1 MKKIFKYLNLLFVSL
16 LGVFALVSCGDD
28 GKNDSNLPKLSDEEI
43 QNNFDEE
50 ISKTRTKDEI
60 NSEIGEALKG
70 FDSSELLAQ
79 IDKINVPNTKGT
91 ITAYGTEDGTS
102 SGTEIS
108 EEIGSVYVW
117 QDEKVIYFGES
128 EDDLRS
134 LDLNELKTIIGSTSS
149 TTTEGE
155 NVDYVG
161 TILSYISSDV
171 DFDAISALLT
181 FEGSDFTYSDGYF
194 TLKEEAIINKIGG
207 ETLGQTVYKSYV
219 NSLTIK
225 LGYDG
230 YHFTGLVVEYVPG
243 AALAESVDVSKTYVK
258 LNVKLSY
265 NEYDLTSVSVDA
277 DVSVVGTNEEVVKF
291 KGSISLSASSLS
303 INGNFEIAEK
313 HIGKYSGSINLEATL
328 KSLVV
333 EATVEGYASVRDVD
347 SETGVVTYSYGTDK
361 YSASVNV
368 NINETSISCLVKL
381 NDKKAIEVSGT
392 VSDLAIKSLTATIYT
407 EVINASSDATKI
419 VVVVTTDNVEI
430 PAEYIAGQANA
441 RNILNFAS

>member
-16 LGVFALVSCGDD
+16 LGIFALVSCGDD

-43 QNNFDEE
+43 QKNFDEE

-79 IDKINVPNTKGT
+79 IDKINVPDTKGT

-108 EEIGSVYVW
+108 EEIGSLYVW
-117 QDEKVIYFGES
+117 QNNKVIYFGTS

-134 LDLNELKTIIGSTSS
+134 LDLNELKAILGSTSS

-161 TILSYISSDV
+161 TILSYISTDV
-171 DFDAISALLT
+171 NFETISALLT
-181 FEGSDFTYSDGYF
+181 FDGSDFTYSDGYF

-219 NSLTIK
+219 NTLTIK

-230 YHFTGLVVEYVPG
+230 YHFTGFVVEFIPG
-243 AALAESVDVSKTYVK
+243 AALAEKVDVSNTHVK
-258 LNVKLSY
+258 LNVKLNY

-277 DVSVVGTNEEVVKF
+277 DVSVVGTNQEVVKF
-291 KGSISLSASSLS
+291 KGSISVSESSLG
-303 INGNFEIAEK
+303 INGNFEIAEE
-313 HIGKYSGSINLEATL
+313 HIGKYSGSIKLETTLNSLSLEA
-328 KSLVV
+328 S
-333 EATVEGYASVRDVD
+333 VEGYASVRDVD

-368 NINETSISCLVKL
+368 NITETSISASVKI
-381 NDKKAIEVSGT
+381 NDKKAVEVSGT
-392 VSDLAIKSLTATIYT
+392 VSNLAITSLTATIYT
-407 EVINASSDATKI
+407 DVISASSDATKI
-419 VVVVTTDNVEI
+419 VVVVTTDNVTI
-430 PAEYIAGQANA
+430 PAEYVAGEANA

>member
-28 GKNDSNLPKLSDEEI
+28 GKNDSNLPKLSDEEV
-43 QNNFDEE
+43 QKNFDEE

-117 QDEKVIYFGES
+117 QNEKVIYFGES

-149 TTTEGE
+149 TTEGE

-243 AALAESVDVSKTYVK
+243 AALAENVDVSKTYVK

-313 HIGKYSGSINLEATL
+313 HIGKYSGSIELEATL
-328 KSLVV
+328 NSLSLD
-333 EATVEGYASVRDVD
+333 ASVEGYASVRDVD